1 MGPPFS
7 LESSPCF
14 NYDPAA
20 TIYAAR
26 VTRVQHKTR
35 LFAVNRPQFAM
46 QSLWMLVS
54 AFMFTLMGLF
64 IKLAANEYNTGEIVL
79 YRSLIGVIVLLAMT
93 GMRGQTLRTR
103 HLGAHVKR
111 STAGVISL
119 GLWFYSLTQLPLST
133 AMTLNYM
140 SPIWISLIVMA
151 TAAMRGSLRTDFRL
165 VAAIFAGFVG
175 VALLLQPT
183 IDSQAW
189 GGGVAGVV
197 SGVFSAVAYMQ
208 VKELGA
214 AGEPDWRIV
223 FYFSLGG
230 VLLGLGWVAVEGM
243 HALTWR
249 GTALMLGIGL
259 AALIAQTA
267 LTRAFSLGNTL
278 VTANLQYSGVIFA
291 TLISM
296 LVWDDWPALAGWIGM
311 LLIVVSGMT
320 ALRRPSAPA

>member
-1 MGPPFS
+1 
-7 LESSPCF
+7 
-14 NYDPAA
+14 
-20 TIYAAR
+20 
-26 VTRVQHKTR
+26 
-35 LFAVNRPQFAM
+35 
-46 QSLWMLVS
+46 MLVS

-64 IKLAANEYNTGEIVL
+64 IKLAANGYNTGEIIL
-79 YRSLIGVIVLLAMT
+79 YRSLIGVIVLLVLSRA
-93 GMRGQTLRTR
+93 RGQSVRTR
-103 HLGAHVKR
+103 HVGAHIKR
-111 STAGVISL
+111 SAAGVISL

-151 TAAMRGSLRTDFRL
+151 SAAMRGSLRTDFRL

-183 IDSQAW
+183 LDSQAW
-189 GGGVAGVV
+189 TAGVAGVI
-197 SGVFSAVAYMQ
+197 SGVFSAIAYMQ
-208 VKELGA
+208 VKDLGA
-214 AGEPDWRIV
+214 SGEPDWRIV

-230 VLLGLGWVAVEGM
+230 VLLGLGWVAIDGM
-243 HALTWR
+243 HPLTWR
-249 GTALMLGIGL
+249 SAGLMLGVGI
-259 AALIAQTA
+259 AALVAQTA

-311 LLIVVSGMT
+311 LLIVASGMT
-320 ALRRPSAPA
+320 ALRRPSATA

>member
-1 MGPPFS
+1 
-7 LESSPCF
+7 
-14 NYDPAA
+14 
-20 TIYAAR
+20 
-26 VTRVQHKTR
+26 
-35 LFAVNRPQFAM
+35 M

-54 AFMFTLMGLF
+54 AFMFTLMGLC

-79 YRSLIGVIVLLAMT
+79 YRSLIGVIVLLAIAR
-93 GMRGQTLRTR
+93 MRGQTIRTR
-103 HLGAHVKR
+103 HFGSHVKR

-140 SPIWISLIVMA
+140 SPIWISLLVMA
-151 TAAMRGSLRTDFRL
+151 TAAMRGSFRTDFRL

-189 GGGVAGVV
+189 VAGLAGVI
-197 SGVFSAVAYMQ
+197 SGVFSAIAYMQ

-223 FYFSLGG
+223 FYFSAGG
-230 VLLGLGWVAVEGM
+230 VLLGLGWVAIDGM
-243 HALTWR
+243 HAMTWR
-249 GTALMLGIGL
+249 GAGLMLAIGI

-311 LLIVVSGMT
+311 LLIVASGMT
-320 ALRRPSAPA
+320 ALRRPATTA

>member
-1 MGPPFS
+1 
-7 LESSPCF
+7 
-14 NYDPAA
+14 
-20 TIYAAR
+20 
-26 VTRVQHKTR
+26 
-35 LFAVNRPQFAM
+35 M

-79 YRSLIGVIVLLAMT
+79 YRSLIGVIVLLIISRA
-93 GMRGQTLRTR
+93 RGQTIRTR
-103 HLGAHVKR
+103 HLGSHVKR

-183 IDSQAW
+183 LDSQAW
-189 GGGVAGVV
+189 GGGIAGVV
-197 SGVFSAVAYMQ
+197 SGVFSAIAYMQ

-230 VLLGLGWVAVEGM
+230 VLLGLGWVAIEDL
-243 HALTWR
+243 HPLTWR
-249 GTALMLGIGL
+249 GAGLMLGVGI

-296 LVWDDWPALAGWIGM
+296 LVWNDWPALAGWIGM
-311 LLIVVSGMT
+311 LLIVLSGMT
-320 ALRRPSAPA
+320 ALRRPSATT

>member
-1 MGPPFS
+1 MG
-7 LESSPCF
+7 
-14 NYDPAA
+14 AA
-20 TIYAAR
+20 AAQVAR
-26 VTRVQHKTR
+26 E
-35 LFAVNRPQFAM
+35 FAAD
-46 QSLWMLVS
+46 
-54 AFMFTLMGLF
+54 GG
-64 IKLAANEYNTGEIVL
+64 AANT
-79 YRSLIGVIVLLAMT
+79 
-93 GMRGQTLRTR
+93 
-103 HLGAHVKR
+103 VK
-111 STAGVISL
+111 S
-119 GLWFYSLTQLPLST
+119 F
-133 AMTLNYM
+133 NE
-140 SPIWISLIVMA
+140 A
-151 TAAMRGSLRTDFRL
+151 TK
-165 VAAIFAGFVG
+165 I
-175 VALLLQPT
+175 ALENAKRAQ
-183 IDSQAW
+183 SA

-243 HALTWR
+243 HALTWH

-311 LLIVVSGMT
+311 LLIVASGMT

>member
-1 MGPPFS
+1 
-7 LESSPCF
+7 
-14 NYDPAA
+14 
-20 TIYAAR
+20 
-26 VTRVQHKTR
+26 
-35 LFAVNRPQFAM
+35 M

-54 AFMFTLMGLF
+54 AFMFTLMGLC

-79 YRSLIGVIVLLAMT
+79 YRSLIGVIVLLVIA
-93 GMRGQTLRTR
+93 GVRGQTIRTR
-103 HLGAHVKR
+103 HLGSHVKR

-230 VLLGLGWVAVEGM
+230 VLLGLGWVAIDGM

-249 GTALMLGIGL
+249 GAGLMLGIGI

-296 LVWDDWPALAGWIGM
+296 LVWGDWPALAGWIGM
-311 LLIVVSGMT
+311 LLIVASGMT
-320 ALRRPSAPA
+320 ALRRPSPSA

>member
-14 NYDPAA
+14 NDDPAA

-79 YRSLIGVIVLLAMT
+79 YRSLIGVIVLLAIT

-291 TLISM
+291 TLVSM

>member
-1 MGPPFS
+1 
-7 LESSPCF
+7 
-14 NYDPAA
+14 
-20 TIYAAR
+20 
-26 VTRVQHKTR
+26 
-35 LFAVNRPQFAM
+35 M

-64 IKLAANEYNTGEIVL
+64 IKLAANEYNTGEIIL
-79 YRSLIGVIVLLAMT
+79 YRSLIGVVVLLVLARA
-93 GMRGQTLRTR
+93 RGHSIRTR

-151 TAAMRGSLRTDFRL
+151 TAAMRGSLRADFRL

-189 GGGVAGVV
+189 TAGVAGVV
-197 SGVFSAVAYMQ
+197 SGVFSAIAYMQ
-208 VKELGA
+208 VKDLGT

-230 VLLGLGWVAVEGM
+230 VLLGLGWVAIDGM

-249 GTALMLGIGL
+249 SAGLMLGVGI
-259 AALIAQTA
+259 AALVAQTA

-291 TLISM
+291 TLVSM

-311 LLIVVSGMT
+311 LLIVASGMT
-320 ALRRPSAPA
+320 ALRRPSATA

>member
-1 MGPPFS
+1 
-7 LESSPCF
+7 
-14 NYDPAA
+14 
-20 TIYAAR
+20 
-26 VTRVQHKTR
+26 
-35 LFAVNRPQFAM
+35 M

-79 YRSLIGVIVLLAMT
+79 YRSLIGVIVLLIISRA
-93 GMRGQTLRTR
+93 RGQTIRTR
-103 HLGAHVKR
+103 HLGSHVKR
-111 STAGVISL
+111 SAAGVVSL

-197 SGVFSAVAYMQ
+197 SGVFSAIAYMQ
-208 VKELGA
+208 VKELGS

-230 VLLGLGWVAVEGM
+230 VLLGLGWVVVEGL
-243 HALTWR
+243 HPLTWR
-249 GTALMLGIGL
+249 GTGLMLGVGI
-259 AALIAQTA
+259 AALVAQTA

-296 LVWDDWPALAGWIGM
+296 LVWNDWPALAGWIGM
-311 LLIVVSGMT
+311 LLIVLSGMT
-320 ALRRPSAPA
+320 ALRRPSATT